1 MFRVWLR
8 LVLLWL
14 VVLVFR
20 VLGLVF
26 LGVRL
31 VGLVLLLGLGLGLG
45 LRLVLIRPVLLGLVL
60 VVLLWGVVCW
70 VGCCLGF
77 RWRGL

>member
-8 LVLLWL
+8 LVPLWL
-14 VVLVFR
+14 VVL
-20 VLGLVF
+20 
-26 LGVRL
+26 
-31 VGLVLLLGLGLGLG
+31 GLVLLLGLGLGLG

-60 VVLLWGVVCW
+60 VLVVLLWGVVCW

>member
-1 MFRVWLR
+1 M
-8 LVLLWL
+8 
-14 VVLVFR
+14 VLVFR
-20 VLGLVF
+20 VLVTVW
-26 LGVRL
+26 LGV
-31 VGLVLLLGLGLGLG
+31 V
-45 LRLVLIRPVLLGLVL
+45 GLVL

>member
-1 MFRVWLR
+1 MFP
-8 LVLLWL
+8 
-14 VVLVFR
+14 
-20 VLGLVF
+20 
-26 LGVRL
+26 
-31 VGLVLLLGLGLGLG
+31 LLLGLVLQV
-45 LRLVLIRPVLLGLVL
+45 LVLLLGLVL

>member
-1 MFRVWLR
+1 MFRVWLG

-14 VVLVFR
+14 VVLGR
-20 VLGLVF
+20 VLL
-26 LGVRL
+26 
-31 VGLVLLLGLGLGLG
+31 LGLG
-45 LRLVLIRPVLLGLVL
+45 LRLVLIRPVLL
-60 VVLLWGVVCW
+60 VLLWGVVCW

>member
-14 VVLVFR
+14 VA
-20 VLGLVF
+20 
-26 LGVRL
+26 
-31 VGLVLLLGLGLGLG
+31 
-45 LRLVLIRPVLLGLVL
+45 LVL
-60 VVLLWGVVCW
+60 VLVLWGVVCW
-70 VGCCLGF
+70 VGCCRGF